1 MATCSSASRQ
11 DDPNR
16 AGKIEP
22 SNAHSGLPTVSARKI
37 SPKAILIINPLIVD
51 QNVGQD
57 GWILASFFFY
67 KFVDLYMYFVSV
79 HKHARK
85 ELGQYPAILT
95 EQIWSITH

>member
-1 MATCSSASRQ
+1 MATCSSGSRQ

-16 AGKIEP
+16 AGKMEP
-22 SNAHSGLPTVSARKI
+22 SCPLGTTHCIRKKNF
-37 SPKAILIINPLIVD
+37 SESHIINPLIVD

-67 KFVDLYMYFVSV
+67 KFMDLYFISV

-85 ELGQYPAILT
+85 ELGQYPAILGD
-95 EQIWSITH
+95 